1 MKPISKEIRELV
13 VLAREREEKNLEI
26 AKWFDISESAV
37 ESILRLHRN
46 TGNVD
51 PKPYTG
57 RKSSITDEMII
68 LIKDMIEKKPDSTL
82 DEIQTSLNLPIQKS
96 QIANL
101 LTKLGYTYKKKRYI
115 LITGLEQML

>member
-1 MKPISKEIRELV
+1 M
-13 VLAREREEKNLEI
+13 LAREREEKNLEI
-26 AKWFDISESAV
+26 AQWFDISESAV

-46 TGNVD
+46 TGNVV

-82 DEIQTSLNLPIQKS
+82 DEIQTFFCFPQRT
-96 QIANL
+96 Q
-101 LTKLGYTYKKKRYI
+101 RDF
-115 LITGLEQML
+115 